1 MIRAAVRGD
10 METIVRIQAGAFQK
24 HYEEDASRLDRL
36 RENLSRKL
44 AGWLMFEKDGKTI
57 GCAHVL
63 PQTLR
68 IGKAKIVKGDLGYVA
83 IPPEYQGQGL
93 GHQLLTEAL
102 AWMKEQDYDLSR
114 LGGLVKFY
122 RRFGY
127 QRFFR
132 RFLEIKAGIMA
143 RAGASMVQ
151 EGELPM
157 PEVWKK
163 AIRRFSRK
171 KDETS
176 FLAVRSA
183 FQKNYQGSMD
193 VSPKELGVPG
203 ESPLA
208 LVFEDKGKIVAYLL
222 GGEYP
227 EEMTEAEARITIGEV
242 GYRRGYEHGL
252 AAMLLHVHNLALE
265 KGIHRITVR
274 TPFDPEF
281 IRVLSTTPVR
291 FNLVETYEGASG
303 NMLQVVNLRSLIEH
317 LVPELEARIKGSTW
331 QGTILLQIEK
341 DEVRLAAKGGRIRV
355 GVRGKGGIKLSI
367 KEFYL
372 MQMVLGMLSFDEI
385 RHLVGGRKLRPRDA
399 AFLNDL
405 FPRRAVYSGVWG

>member
-1 MIRAAVRGD
+1 
-10 METIVRIQAGAFQK
+10 
-24 HYEEDASRLDRL
+24 
-36 RENLSRKL
+36 
-44 AGWLMFEKDGKTI
+44 
-57 GCAHVL
+57 
-63 PQTLR
+63 
-68 IGKAKIVKGDLGYVA
+68 
-83 IPPEYQGQGL
+83 
-93 GHQLLTEAL
+93 
-102 AWMKEQDYDLSR
+102 
-114 LGGLVKFY
+114 
-122 RRFGY
+122 
-127 QRFFR
+127 
-132 RFLEIKAGIMA
+132 
-143 RAGASMVQ
+143 
-151 EGELPM
+151 
-157 PEVWKK
+157 
-163 AIRRFSRK
+163 
-171 KDETS
+171 
-176 FLAVRSA
+176 
-183 FQKNYQGSMD
+183 
-193 VSPKELGVPG
+193 
-203 ESPLA
+203 
-208 LVFEDKGKIVAYLL
+208 VFEDKGKIVAYLL